1 MNNKWWGRYWFSK
14 VWRFW
19 AVLGLG
25 LSLSLGWGA
34 TIAPSGVAQ
43 EVIASEISYL
53 EQSDEHWIEVNLST
67 RKLIAWEGDVPVY
80 YAYVASGT
88 DDDPTYEGVF
98 AIQSMYDVAA
108 MKGKAADGTP
118 YEVEDVPFVLYYD
131 GSYAIHGAYWHDD
144 FGEFITHGCVNVSVA
159 QAAWLYD
166 WAYIGSPVVIHW

>member
-1 MNNKWWGRYWFSK
+1 MNSKWSGRYWGA
-14 VWRFW
+14 RAFW

-25 LSLSLGWGA
+25 LSLSLGWV
-34 TIAPSGVAQ
+34 ISPPVVAQ
-43 EVIASEISYL
+43 DAIAGEMAYL
-53 EQSDEHWIEVNLST
+53 EESGERWIEINLAT
-67 RKLIAWEGDVPVY
+67 RYLVAWEGNIPVY
-80 YAYVASGT
+80 SAYVASGT

-131 GSYAIHGAYWHDD
+131 GSYAIHGAYWHDA
-144 FGEFITHGCVNVSVA
+144 FGEFITHGCVNVSVD

-166 WAYIGSPVVIHW
+166 WAYIGTPVVIHW